1 MAARAMPAMR
11 RSWTRWVGGRAAAAK
26 SFVQFAV
33 RSCERDRVAS
43 TPWAAGPH
51 ERRKSFTN
59 ANSQEEH
66 VYVHLKQDRKYDA
79 VQPCEASHPMG

>member
-26 SFVQFAV
+26 SLFNSPCEAANATVSLPPPGRLGRMNAGSHLPMPTV
-33 RSCERDRVAS
+33 R
-43 TPWAAGPH
+43 
-51 ERRKSFTN
+51 K
-59 ANSQEEH
+59 H
-66 VYVHLKQDRKYDA
+66 VCVHLKQDRKYDA